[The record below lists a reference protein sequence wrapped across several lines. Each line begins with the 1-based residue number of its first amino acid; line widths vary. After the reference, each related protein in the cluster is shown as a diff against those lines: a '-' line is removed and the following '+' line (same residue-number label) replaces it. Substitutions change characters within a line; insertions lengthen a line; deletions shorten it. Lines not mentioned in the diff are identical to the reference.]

1 MHDIATLMH
10 ASQREPAHL
19 NAHYLYQQLTT
30 KDAVTSMAAD
40 AYGQC
45 PPTAPPTSHL
55 YIFVPR
61 QQKGHS
67 LE

>member
-10 ASQREPAHL
+10 TSQREPAHL

-40 AYGQC
+40 AYGQF
-45 PPTAPPTSHL
+45 PPTASPTSHL
-55 YIFVPR
+55 CHFAPR
-61 QQKGHS
+61 QLKGPS
-67 LE
+67 VQ